1 MKQKYVKK
9 CIALLAAGMM
19 TVSSLSM
26 GSLPVLAADGT
37 ENEVV
42 TYAEEVPEEEILS
55 DEVNEVAADIDEEP
69 AIEEANTAAEEV
81 AAPTEE
87 LTGKNAAVYVLMNI
101 PYAEFYAAEGDSA
114 VDAVSS
120 ATKNKPRTI
129 GLSGGSY
136 HVTREGTDITGV
148 TYPVKVNDPSV
159 LEGLTKITDTDS
171 VDITVTNRG
180 TTTTTT
186 FTGKDVLYES
196 PSYAYYVLDE
206 EPASYKVLSGTNGSF
221 SFGAATGAVNTKSG
235 ASAKSIN
242 VLANHAAVE
251 ISLDGIDALP
261 SGTYVNGVV
270 VTDEDGTKY
279 GLRHISELWRGSE
292 IGWNF
297 DDEKLGALTE
307 KAIKNL
313 RFYLSDGTI
322 TDYPV
327 DINVA
332 DAETY
337 VLMNIPYAE
346 FYAAEGTDA
355 VDAVSSAT
363 KNKPRTKTLSGGSYH
378 VSSEG
383 TDITGVIYPVKLDIE
398 AAKALKSMQKAGT
411 VSAITARSS
420 VTITVTNRGKETTT
434 TYTGKDALYEAPSYS
449 YFKLGEV
456 PASYKEASYDGSAF
470 TFGAAT
476 GQVTTVDGLTGTVKI
491 GARHAD
497 IEIALTGVNVPT
509 TTDADGNPVNY
520 DVNAVVVT
528 DADGNVYGLR
538 HIANLWRQTEIGW
551 NYDEAGL
558 GNLTGGIIKNIR
570 YYFSDGS
577 ITDYPCDIGFRVAAY
592 NKDAAAPALIK
603 SAEQTDEQ
611 YATYLG
617 AITKV
622 TVDGTEYDNEEP
634 VIIVPDGMIDLAAK
648 KDGKKVFANAKRHE
662 VKVEAAAHDD
672 LEFMIGGFT
681 DVQDPSHAFFKE
693 IYWAADLGITKG
705 YSDGTFGID
714 RSCTR
719 GEAIMFLWRLAG
731 KPSPKWAKSK
741 FSDVS
746 KSNPF
751 YKAILWAEQQGITK
765 GFADGTFGINKSC
778 TRGQIMTF
786 IWRCKNKPNPK
797 AAAKTPFKDVAKN
810 HPYYKAILW
819 ASQNGVA
826 KGFSDGTYGINKA
839 CTRGQM
845 MKFFYNLEN

>member
-9 CIALLAAGMM
+9 CLALLAAGMM

-37 ENEVV
+37 EDEVV

-55 DEVNEVAADIDEEP
+55 DEVIEVAADIDDEP
-69 AIEEANTAAEEV
+69 EIEEADTAAEEV
-81 AAPTEE
+81 AAPTGD
-87 LTGKNAAVYVLMNI
+87 LTGKNGTVYVLMNI

-159 LEGLTKITDTDS
+159 LEGLTEITDTDS

-206 EPASYKVLSGTNGSF
+206 
-221 SFGAATGAVNTKSG
+221 
-235 ASAKSIN
+235 
-242 VLANHAAVE
+242 
-251 ISLDGIDALP
+251 
-261 SGTYVNGVV
+261 
-270 VTDEDGTKY
+270 
-279 GLRHISELWRGSE
+279 
-292 IGWNF
+292 
-297 DDEKLGALTE
+297 
-307 KAIKNL
+307 
-313 RFYLSDGTI
+313 
-322 TDYPV
+322 
-327 DINVA
+327 
-332 DAETY
+332 
-337 VLMNIPYAE
+337 
-346 FYAAEGTDA
+346 
-355 VDAVSSAT
+355 
-363 KNKPRTKTLSGGSYH
+363 
-378 VSSEG
+378 
-383 TDITGVIYPVKLDIE
+383 
-398 AAKALKSMQKAGT
+398 
-411 VSAITARSS
+411 
-420 VTITVTNRGKETTT
+420 
-434 TYTGKDALYEAPSYS
+434 
-449 YFKLGEV
+449 V
-456 PASYKEASYDGSAF
+456 PASYKEVTYDGSTF

-491 GARHAD
+491 GARHAN
-497 IEIALTGVNVPT
+497 IEIALNGVNIPT

-520 DVNAVVVT
+520 DVNAIVVT
-528 DADGNVYGLR
+528 DEDGNVYGLR
-538 HIANLWRQTEIGW
+538 HIANLWRRTEIGW

-603 SAEQTDEQ
+603 EDEQTDEQ
-611 YATYLG
+611 YTTYLG
-617 AITKV
+617 AINKV
-622 TVDGTEYDNEEP
+622 TVDGTEYDNAEP
-634 VIIVPDGMIDLAAK
+634 VIIAPDGTIDLAAK

-705 YSDGTFGID
+705 YSDGTFGIN

-731 KPSPKWAKSK
+731 KPSPRWAKSK

-751 YKAILWAEQQGITK
+751 YKAILWAEQKGITK
-765 GFADGTFGINKSC
+765 GFADGTFGINKPC

-786 IWRCKNKPNPK
+786 IWRCKNKPKPK
-797 AAAKTPFKDVAKN
+797 AAAKSPFKDVAKN

>member
-9 CIALLAAGMM
+9 CLALLAAGMM

-26 GSLPVLAADGT
+26 GSLPVLAVDGT
-37 ENEVV
+37 EDEVV

-69 AIEEANTAAEEV
+69 AIEEADTAAEEV

-101 PYAEFYAAEGDSA
+101 PYAEFYAAEGDST

-159 LEGLTKITDTDS
+159 LEGFTKITDTDS

-180 TTTTTT
+180 KTTTTT

-206 EPASYKVLSGTNGSF
+206 
-221 SFGAATGAVNTKSG
+221 
-235 ASAKSIN
+235 
-242 VLANHAAVE
+242 
-251 ISLDGIDALP
+251 
-261 SGTYVNGVV
+261 
-270 VTDEDGTKY
+270 
-279 GLRHISELWRGSE
+279 
-292 IGWNF
+292 
-297 DDEKLGALTE
+297 
-307 KAIKNL
+307 
-313 RFYLSDGTI
+313 
-322 TDYPV
+322 
-327 DINVA
+327 
-332 DAETY
+332 
-337 VLMNIPYAE
+337 
-346 FYAAEGTDA
+346 
-355 VDAVSSAT
+355 
-363 KNKPRTKTLSGGSYH
+363 
-378 VSSEG
+378 
-383 TDITGVIYPVKLDIE
+383 
-398 AAKALKSMQKAGT
+398 
-411 VSAITARSS
+411 
-420 VTITVTNRGKETTT
+420 
-434 TYTGKDALYEAPSYS
+434 
-449 YFKLGEV
+449 V
-456 PASYKEASYDGSAF
+456 PASYKEASYDGNTF

-497 IEIALTGVNVPT
+497 IEIALTGVNIPT

-592 NKDAAAPALIK
+592 NKNAAAPALIK
-603 SAEQTDEQ
+603 SDKQTDEQ
-611 YATYLG
+611 YTTYLS

-622 TVDGTEYDNEEP
+622 TVDGTEYDNADP
-634 VIIVPDGMIDLAAK
+634 VIIAPDGTIDLAAK
-648 KDGKKVFANAKRHE
+648 KDGKKVFADAKRYN

-681 DVQDPSHAFFKE
+681 DVQDPSHPFFDE

-731 KPSPKWAKSK
+731 KPSPRWAKSK

-746 KSNPF
+746 KSHTF
-751 YKAILWAEQQGITK
+751 YRAILWAEQKGITK
-765 GFADGTFGINKSC
+765 GFADGTFGINKPC

-786 IWRCKNKPNPK
+786 IWRCMNKPTPK
-797 AAAKTPFKDVAKN
+797 AAAKSPFKDVAKN

-845 MKFFYNLEN
+845 MKFFYNLKN